1 MDMLETRRSQRHRF
15 LHAPPRL
22 AALQLRAATETGE
35 VSQSTVPAPHCQQG
49 SSPAKGTQG
58 AEDGCLPVQTLWR
71 DRALDIPQPAIRAP
85 TSAIL
90 LAASGPFVPE

>member
-1 MDMLETRRSQRHRF
+1 
-15 LHAPPRL
+15 
-22 AALQLRAATETGE
+22 
-35 VSQSTVPAPHCQQG
+35 VPAPHCQKG

-90 LAASGPFVPE
+90 VAASGLLFPSDKCVEPFMQMRPVN